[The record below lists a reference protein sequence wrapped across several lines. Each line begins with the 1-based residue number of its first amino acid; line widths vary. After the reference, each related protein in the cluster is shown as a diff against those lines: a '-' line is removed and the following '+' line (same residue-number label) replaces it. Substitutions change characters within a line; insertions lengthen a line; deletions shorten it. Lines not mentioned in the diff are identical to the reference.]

1 MVRVDVTSHKD
12 EYLDALKQAEARALE
27 IIGLR
32 AERHAKENL
41 TRNKSVDTGRLRNSI
56 THATS
61 ENKGADAYADNH
73 GQQFS
78 GGSAN
83 GTPKEGEVYIGTNV
97 EYAPYVEL
105 GTSKQKAKPYLA
117 PAIQRHIEEYKQIL
131 KSTLGK

>member
-1 MVRVDVTSHKD
+1 MARVDVTSHKD

-32 AERHAKENL
+32 AERHAKEYC
-41 TRNKSVDTGRLRNSI
+41 TVDTGRLRNSI

-61 ENKGADAYADNH
+61 ESKGADVYMDNH
-73 GQQFS
+73 GQQFF

-105 GTSKQKAKPYLA
+105 GSSRQKPQPYLA
-117 PAIQRHIEEYKQIL
+117 PAVQRHIEEYKQIL